1 MPRSS
6 PQTTGRA
13 HRPEWLVQFGR
24 RLMLARSR
32 AGLTQQALGA
42 PDLSK
47 SFISLLE
54 SGRSYPSVETVI
66 ALARRMHTSVGSLL
80 FDPADLRQEIALS
93 LLHLASALDPQTAG
107 DDALRLLT
115 AAEGVLVPLPPA
127 LHAQVLLHRA
137 RVLLARRHVEDARRL
152 LTEAATLATRHRLEG
167 LASQALALQGMA
179 ALCQDDVDAAR
190 PLLEQAVDAMRRC
203 KTARTEEHVRALIAL
218 GGAHVRSGHP
228 ERGQRAYRR
237 ALDLATRL
245 RAPRLRGYALWGLGV
260 AAWVRRNPEQ
270 AAAWLEQA
278 VEIPQRDGSPED
290 LSGALTALGAA
301 RCVQGRYGDALAVL
315 QRALRLQEQH
325 QADAVHR
332 SDAWSRL
339 AQVLLAIDRRGDAAR
354 AARRALRD
362 ALAAGAR
369 ATEAQAQVTL
379 ARVLHAQGRRADAVE
394 LLRDAQAALKRTG
407 HARQAA
413 DAAALLALW
422 TREQPAAGEEG
433 PARPTARS
441 LVLDPPPLPPV
452 VV

>member
-1 MPRSS
+1 
-6 PQTTGRA
+6 
-13 HRPEWLVQFGR
+13 
-24 RLMLARSR
+24 MLARNR

-93 LLHLASALDPQTAG
+93 LLHLASALDPRTAG
-107 DDALRLLT
+107 DDALRLL
-115 AAEGVLVPLPPA
+115 AATEGVLVPLPPA

-137 RVLLARRHVEDARRL
+137 RVLLARGQVEDARRL
-152 LTEAATLATRHRLEG
+152 LTEAAALAARHRLEG
-167 LASQALALQGMA
+167 PASQALALQGMA
-179 ALCQDDVDAAR
+179 ALCQEDVDAAR
-190 PLLEQAVDAMRRC
+190 PLLEQAVDAMRRS

-218 GGAHVRSGHP
+218 GSVHVRSGHP

-260 AAWVRRNPEQ
+260 AACVRRHPEQ

-278 VEIPQRDGSPED
+278 VQSLQQDGSPED
-290 LSGALTALGAA
+290 LCGALTALGVA
-301 RCVQGRYGDALAVL
+301 RCLQGRYGDALAVL
-315 QRALRLQEQH
+315 QRALRLQEQY
-325 QADAVHR
+325 QADPVHR
-332 SDAWSRL
+332 SEAWSRL

-362 ALAAGAR
+362 AQAAGAR
-369 ATEAQAQVTL
+369 AAEAQAQVTL
-379 ARVLHAQGRRADAVE
+379 ARVLYAQGRRTEAVE
-394 LLRDAQAALKRTG
+394 ALRDAQTALKRTG
-407 HARQAA
+407 HAQQAA
-413 DAAALLALW
+413 TAAALLALW
-422 TREQPAAGEEG
+422 TREQPAAGEGGPSG
-433 PARPTARS
+433 PAAAS
-441 LVLDPPPLPPV
+441 LALDPPPFPPV